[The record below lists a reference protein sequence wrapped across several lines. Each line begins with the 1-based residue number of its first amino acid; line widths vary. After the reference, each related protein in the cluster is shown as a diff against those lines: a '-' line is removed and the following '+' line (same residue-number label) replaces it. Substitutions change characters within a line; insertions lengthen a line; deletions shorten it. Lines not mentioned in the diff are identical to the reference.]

1 MLLDE
6 PICCQIYGA
15 LTFDGLAIDHE
26 ERVHLVVRTAA
37 ARAYLGP
44 DGATV
49 ARRAHILVVALVD
62 SGVIRSDRAAGIAGW
77 LGECWSAAAEEI
89 RIAATTLPTDREP
102 DDGQALRG
110 RIDVHTPAAEPRVN
124 PGLHPVFR
132 HDATQPGLIVPPEAR
147 AAAARRTG
155 RADS

>member
-1 MLLDE
+1 MMAGNEPAVRFDTPTSPVVRPRTHFQVPAREMLLDE
-6 PICCQIYGA
+6 PVCCPIYGA

-44 DGATV
+44 DSATV

-62 SGVIRSDRAAGIAGW
+62 SGVIGSDRAAGIAGW

-89 RIAATTLPTDREP
+89 SIAATTPPTGRDLMA
-102 DDGQALRG
+102 GKHSGAALTS
-110 RIDVHTPAAEPRVN
+110 TPRRRN
-124 PGLHPVFR
+124 PG
-132 HDATQPGLIVPPEAR
+132 
-147 AAAARRTG
+147 
-155 RADS
+155 

>member
-6 PICCQIYGA
+6 PVCCPIYGA

-44 DGATV
+44 DRATV

-62 SGVIRSDRAAGIAGW
+62 SGVIGSDRAAGIAGW

-89 RIAATTLPTDREP
+89 SIAA
-102 DDGQALRG
+102 A
-110 RIDVHTPAAEPRVN
+110 TPP
-124 PGLHPVFR
+124 
-132 HDATQPGLIVPPEAR
+132 
-147 AAAARRTG
+147 TG
-155 RADS
+155 RDLMAGKHSGPQ